1 MRRIAGAVAVVA
13 VVLLPGCSSGSTS
26 GSAAGDDQSKT
37 IGRSTFAAWPLTADS
52 GVLKCAGSGGVGMVT
67 IDVDGQ
73 TYAVNGSAKGDKAN
87 LDIQPIWADAE
98 MAGLKKEIGSLI
110 EEGLRLCK

>member
-1 MRRIAGAVAVVA
+1 MRRLAGAAAVVA
-13 VVLLPGCSSGSTS
+13 IFLLPGCGSGSTA
-26 GSAAGDDQSKT
+26 GGGAGDDQTKT
-37 IGRSTFAAWPLTADS
+37 IGKSTFADWPLTADS
-52 GVLKCAGSGGVGMVT
+52 GILKCAGSGGVGMVT

-73 TYAVNGSAKGDKAN
+73 TYAVNGSAKGDKSN

-110 EEGLRLCK
+110 QEGLRLCK